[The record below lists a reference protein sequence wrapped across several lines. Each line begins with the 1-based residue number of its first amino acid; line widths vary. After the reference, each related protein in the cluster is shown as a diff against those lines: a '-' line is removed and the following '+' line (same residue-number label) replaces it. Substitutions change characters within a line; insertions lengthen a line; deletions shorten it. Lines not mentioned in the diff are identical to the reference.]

1 MSAVPA
7 LPTVQKHAEACPA
20 PPPHD
25 ARIQAVAVA
34 VAVAREI
41 VLKQP
46 PVQPRPD
53 TGSGHDLGGW
63 AA

>member
-1 MSAVPA
+1 MSAVLD
-7 LPTVQKHAEACPA
+7 LPTVQKRAEASPA

-25 ARIQAVAVA
+25 ARIGPVTVT
-34 VAVAREI
+34 VAREI

-46 PVQPRPD
+46 PVQLRPD
-53 TGSGHDLGGW
+53 TGSGNDLGGW